1 MSVSSGAGLLYRF
14 MADDHARLDGLLQE
28 AVVRP
33 DVIDRAAYA
42 QFRAGLLKH
51 IGMEEKILFPEAQR
65 RRGGEPLPIAAK
77 LRLDHGALAALLVP
91 SPTPA
96 IVAAI
101 RSILA
106 GHNAIEEQPGG
117 PYEVCEQ
124 LAGAEVEAVLARL
137 RSAPEVP
144 VAAHADSP
152 KVRAA
157 TRRALQRAG
166 FDKEIDQLFPSSDEP

>member
-1 MSVSSGAGLLYRF
+1 MSMSANAGLIYRF
-14 MADDHARLDGLLQE
+14 MADDHMRLDGLLQE
-28 AVVRP
+28 AAARP

-65 RRGGEPLPIAAK
+65 RRGGEPLPAAAQ

-91 SPTPA
+91 SPTHA
-96 IVAAI
+96 IVAVI

-106 GHNAIEEQPGG
+106 GHNAIEEEPGG
-117 PYEVCEQ
+117 PYELCEH
-124 LAGAEVEAVLARL
+124 LAGAEVDTLLARL
-137 RSAPEVP
+137 RSAPDVP
-144 VAAHADSP
+144 VAAHVDSP

-157 TRRALQRAG
+157 TRRAVQRAG
-166 FDKEIDQLFPSSDEP
+166 FEKETDQLFPKSDEP

>member
-1 MSVSSGAGLLYRF
+1 MSTSPNAGPLFRF
-14 MADDHARLDGLLQE
+14 MADDHVRLDGLLQK
-28 AVVRP
+28 AAARP

-51 IGMEEKILFPEAQR
+51 IGMEEKILFLEAQR
-65 RRGGEPLPIAAK
+65 RRGGEPLPVAAK

-91 SPTPA
+91 SPTHA

-106 GHNAIEEQPGG
+106 GHNSIEEQPGG

-124 LAGAEVEAVLARL
+124 LTGAEVDALLARL

-166 FDKEIDQLFPSSDEP
+166 FDKETDQLFPRSDEP